1 MDERKWNGDFA
12 SQGHRYEYCPA
23 AVTQTQT
30 AWVSLYNANTRVNGA
45 QTATVGTNAGKRAII
60 SKLTQD
66 EILAA
71 GGTAENGG
79 WNLQMLAT
87 DLGALPAKF
96 DVVQVFADTI
106 PLDNAALKV
115 SNVDNNNGVFYITA
129 TDFVAHES

>member
-1 MDERKWNGDFA
+1 MTA
-12 SQGHRYEYCPA
+12 
-23 AVTQTQT
+23 TQS
-30 AWVSLYNANTRVNGA
+30 AWVSLYNANARSNGP
-45 QTATVGTNAGKRAII
+45 QTAIVGANVAKRAII

-87 DLGALPAKF
+87 DLGAPAAKF
-96 DVVQVFADTI
+96 DVVQIYAGTV
-106 PLDNAALKV
+106 PLDNRALKV
-115 SNVDNNNGVFYITA
+115 GNVDNNNGVLYITA